1 MTEIQSTESYIPAST
16 PTPQP
21 GIFGTKIPSSIA
33 FGIGVLLFFMPFLD
47 IKCNTMVLQKVSGVQ
62 LATGFQIKSPGS
74 DNTLVGGFENMN
86 DRDTKATTKGE
97 KKEPNMLALAAL
109 VLGAIGL
116 VFALLNAKTGGTG
129 GIITG
134 ILAAV
139 ALIATMIDVK
149 SKVKAEMP
157 DLRNRPRGDDASGF
171 DKLGDSIY
179 IAVDFTPWFYIAVIA
194 FLAAAFFCYK
204 RMQETRI

>member
-1 MTEIQSTESYIPAST
+1 MNEQQSDSSYIPPAST
-16 PTPQP
+16 TLQL
-21 GIFGTKIPSSIA
+21 GIFGTKIPSSVA

-47 IKCNTMVLQKVSGVQ
+47 IRCNSMILQKVSGVQ

-74 DNTLVGGFENMN
+74 DNTVIGGLENMN
-86 DRDTKATTKGE
+86 ENDTKLTTKGE
-97 KKEPNMLALAAL
+97 KKEPNLLALAAL
-109 VLGAIGL
+109 VLGVAGL
-116 VFALLNAKTGGTG
+116 VLSLLNAKTGGSG
-129 GIITG
+129 GMITG

-149 SKVKAEMP
+149 SQVKAEMP
-157 DLRNRPRGDDASGF
+157 DLRNRPRGDDVSGF

-194 FLAAAFFCYK
+194 FLVAAFFCYK
-204 RMQETRI
+204 RMQVK